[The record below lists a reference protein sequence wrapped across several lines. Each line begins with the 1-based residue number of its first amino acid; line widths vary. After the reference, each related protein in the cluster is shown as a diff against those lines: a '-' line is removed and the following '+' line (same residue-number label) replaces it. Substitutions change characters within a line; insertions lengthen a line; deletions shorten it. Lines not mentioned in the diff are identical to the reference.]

1 MREAA
6 AGQDN
11 AAFGMNANKASL
23 PFDHCAA
30 HRAVLNNQFADG
42 GRQPQRYLQIERGF
56 RKASG
61 QRIAVRECH
70 AAAVAHDVHEMPGQ
84 SPGDVDRRGQRFGRA
99 HEVDNLLARSQHH
112 AEHGQFRQ
120 RRAEKFDVRAE
131 LASVEGPR
139 HHRAAALR
147 ATGGFRV
154 IIGKHQGHV
163 ETQGGLRGK
172 EVDGFRSGTQKG
184 IDPRRVEAVAGL
196 VPQIAARLI
205 RTFDD
210 PPLARQRRSGNPEPS
225 AGARGGAAETGFL
238 LDDQDIEAAMTCGD
252 RRGHAGGAGAD
263 HQRVAFIRRIHA
275 IVLNVCHAASLFFQ
289 KRTFGYRWRGVRS
302 RF

>member
-1 MREAA
+1 
-6 AGQDN
+6 
-11 AAFGMNANKASL
+11 MNANKASL

-84 SPGDVDRRGQRFGRA
+84 SLGDIDRRSQRFGRA
-99 HEVDNLLARSQHH
+99 HEVHNLLARSQHH

-120 RRAEKFDVRAE
+120 RRAEIFDMRAE

-163 ETQGGLRGK
+163 ETQGGLRGE

-184 IDPRRVEAVAGL
+184 VDPRRVEAVARL

-263 HQRVAFIRRIHA
+263 HQRVAA
-275 IVLNVCHAASLFFQ
+275 TQPPYFF
-289 KRTFGYRWRGVRS
+289 RS
-302 RF
+302 GHLDTDGEESGAVSSVEGSS